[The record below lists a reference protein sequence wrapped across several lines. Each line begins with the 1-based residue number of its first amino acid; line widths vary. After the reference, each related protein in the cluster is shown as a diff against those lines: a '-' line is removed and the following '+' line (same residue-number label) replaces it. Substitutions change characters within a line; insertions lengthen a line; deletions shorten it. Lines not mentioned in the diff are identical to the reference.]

1 MSTNIGPRI
10 SDTSLAFSY
19 DIRNSNSWLGKPT
32 RNYIT
37 NPDAGWSG
45 TIFNLGYNSD
55 FTTAPFQSHT
65 WVPGVP
71 NPAGANA
78 VLRYYSG
85 ANTGYKFWS
94 LDSETVPTT
103 QNYTFS
109 YYARIF
115 AGPASSSTVNNSQLW
130 RNNNAGD
137 QAVTGDW
144 NPTFTTQWAKYVG
157 YGSVASGN
165 ILQYFSIHGGAILAG
180 YTIDFCGFQL
190 EPGIVGS
197 PWSYG
202 SARTTTNCLLDQTRR
217 STLTI
222 QTDVAYDSDGTP
234 KFAGSAN
241 SFIQTNATVVPN
253 GATPYTVSCWV
264 KRPSSSGTQTFL
276 SAWTAANTSN
286 SFFLGF
292 NGGNVMRFSDSWGG
306 ITVPGAEATNTWINI
321 IAVNEGNNAK
331 IYINGELKATRGSA
345 LTYTGT
351 GPLVIGR
358 QGEYNIGEFFTG
370 EVDEVQVYTRAFNE
384 NEVQKHYN
392 SNRGIYGV

>member
-19 DIRNSNSWLGKPT
+19 DVRNANSWRGKPT

-45 TIFNLGYNSD
+45 TAFNLGYNTD
-55 FTTAPFQSHT
+55 TTAAPTHTHT
-65 WVPGVP
+65 WVTGVP

-78 VLRYYSG
+78 VLRYYTG
-85 ANTGYKFWS
+85 ANTGYKFWT

-115 AGPASSSTVNNSQLW
+115 AGPASSSNLSNTQLW
-130 RNNNAGD
+130 RNNLAGD
-137 QAVTGDW
+137 QGVTGSW
-144 NPTFTTQWAKYVG
+144 NPTLTSQWNKYVG

-165 ILQYFSIHGGAILAG
+165 ILQYFPIHSGVLTGG
-180 YTIDFCGFQL
+180 YTIDYCGFQL

-202 SARTTTNCLLDQTRR
+202 SSRTTTNCLLDQTRR
-217 STLTI
+217 STLTF
-222 QTDVAYDSDGTP
+222 QADVDYDSDGTP
-234 KFAGSAN
+234 KFAGTIN
-241 SFIQTNATVVPN
+241 SYIQTNATVVPN

-264 KRPSSSGTQTFL
+264 KRPSNVGVQTFL
-276 SAWTAANTSN
+276 SAWTSANGGN
-286 SFFLGF
+286 SFYLGF
-292 NGGNVMRFSDSWGG
+292 NGGNSVRFSDSWSAVN
-306 ITVPGAEATNTWINI
+306 VPGADVTNTWINI
-321 IAVNEGNNAK
+321 TAVNEGNNAK
-331 IYINGELKATRGSA
+331 IYLNGELQVTKGSA

-358 QGEYNIGEFFTG
+358 QGEYTIGEFFTG

-384 NEVQKHYN
+384 NEVRKHYN
-392 SNRGIYGV
+392 SNRGVYGV

>member
-1 MSTNIGPRI
+1 MSTSVGPNINKTNLR
-10 SDTSLAFSY
+10 FSY
-19 DIRNSNSWLGKPT
+19 DLRNNNSWRGKPT
-32 RNYIT
+32 TNYIT
-37 NPDAGWSG
+37 NPDAGWNGSN
-45 TIFNLGYNSD
+45 FNLGYNSD
-55 FTTAPFQSHT
+55 FTTAPIQTHT

-85 ANTGYKFWS
+85 ATTGYKFWS
-94 LDSETVPTT
+94 LDSTTVPTT

-115 AGPASSSTVNNSQLW
+115 AGPSGSNNLNNNQLW

-137 QAVTGDW
+137 QGTTGDW
-144 NPTFTTQWAKYVG
+144 NPTFTTQWQKFSV
-157 YGSVASGN
+157 YGSVASSN
-165 ILQYFSIHGGAILAG
+165 ILQFFPIHNGIITAG
-180 YTIDFCGFQL
+180 YTLDYCGFQL

-202 SARTTTNCLLDQTRR
+202 SSRTTTNALLDQGGT

-222 QTDVAYDSDGTP
+222 GADVAYDSDGTP
-234 KFAGSAN
+234 KFVGSAL
-241 SFIQTNATVVPN
+241 SYIQTNATVVPA
-253 GATPYTVSCWV
+253 GLVPYTVSCWV
-264 KRPSSSGTQTFL
+264 KRPSNSGTQTFL
-276 SAWTAANTSN
+276 SSWTAGNTSN

-306 ITVPGAEATNTWINI
+306 ITVPGADVTNTWINI
-321 IAVNEGNNAK
+321 VAVNEGNNAK
-331 IYINGELKATRGSA
+331 IYINGELKATRESA

-358 QGEYNIGEFFTG
+358 QGEYNLGEFFTG
-370 EVDEVQVYTRAFNE
+370 EVDEANVYNKAFTDV
-384 NEVQKHYN
+384 EVSKHYN
-392 SNRGIYGV
+392 ATRGSYGV